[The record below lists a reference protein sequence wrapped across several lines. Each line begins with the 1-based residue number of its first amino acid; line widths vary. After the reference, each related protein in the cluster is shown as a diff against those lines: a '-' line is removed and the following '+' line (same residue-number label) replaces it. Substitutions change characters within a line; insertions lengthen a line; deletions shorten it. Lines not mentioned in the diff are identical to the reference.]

1 MTKKWLSIIKK
12 IGKFFLF
19 FVLFLISL
27 YGIIGLYIDTHH
39 DQLLKEVREIANKN
53 IKGEVTIGDF
63 EVVYFHGFPHMTIA
77 VKDVT
82 IKDSLWAKHK
92 RTLLKANSI
101 YAKILPW
108 DIFLKK
114 IKIDNV
120 SIHDA
125 KIHLYIDPKGYT
137 NTSVFSSDSKTK
149 TTSSKKLSLELD
161 QVKLVDVSFI
171 SENQFKHKRFDFT
184 VDHLHLKKFD
194 TAQGWEAD
202 IDLKTLVKS
211 MTFSMRHGS
220 FAKNKVIEGTLIAK
234 YSEANGAIAVNSD
247 ALSIGEDVFKVNT
260 SFGVDKGNS
269 IFSIGLFVKNIR
281 WKSASNLLSNNIS
294 RILNRF
300 DFKDPFKVSC
310 NIIGDFNKDGDPKIL
325 VKATIKNNELSYF
338 DYKITDCNFL
348 GVYNNHYQKNKDI
361 SDENSAVVLQNFR
374 GKVKNIPFV
383 TKNMMILNLDKPIA
397 SGSFVSSFDLEQL
410 NQTIVNKEMSFESG
424 NANLNLS
431 FKADVEDLKM
441 VKPFFIGSV
450 VVQNAN
456 GTLIPLN
463 KQFQNSSIDLSFT
476 TNQLRVN
483 QIVLNTQKSALNLKG
498 NSDNFLNYYYD
509 SPEKIF
515 MNWDIQAKTIDLNEF
530 NFGSGKTTTAPK
542 QTAAISPDI
551 INILNESNAS
561 INFSAD
567 TIIYK
572 KVKVQKA
579 IAQIKVVAD
588 STIIKNVSLVFG
600 KSPIKLNGAISYKD
614 KSNHIYTKID
624 ATKVDVDELLK
635 AFDNFG
641 SKALTPESISG
652 LVSISGYFDGD
663 FDKNLNMV
671 KRSLT
676 GNLNLELNK
685 GALKHFDPLKKIG
698 KYAFPF
704 RNFDNITIDSLDIN
718 IDIKDGFA
726 NFDQTPINSSVL
738 DFDLEGTYGFYG
750 DSNMEVDVHLRNPE
764 KDKKRRKKKI
774 VKEKRNRGITLH
786 LQAIEEGENP
796 FKIKL
801 RFKNEKLKY

>member
-1 MTKKWLSIIKK
+1 MTKKWLPLGKK
-12 IGKFFLF
+12 IGKIFLIIL
-19 FVLFLISL
+19 LFLISL
-27 YGIIGLYIDTHH
+27 YGILGLYVNSHH
-39 DQLLKEVREIANKN
+39 DQLLKDVREIANKN
-53 IKGEVTIGDF
+53 CKGEVKIGDL
-63 EVVYFHGFPHMTIA
+63 EVIYFRGFPNITIA
-77 VKDVT
+77 IKNVS

-92 RTLLKANSI
+92 RTLLEAPSI
-101 YAKILPW
+101 HAEILPW
-108 DIFLKK
+108 AIFVKK

-125 KIHLYIDPKGYT
+125 KIHLYIDPKGYS
-137 NTSVFSSDSKTK
+137 NTSVFSSTSKTK
-149 TTSSKKLSLELD
+149 NTSSKKLSLELD
-161 QVKLVDVSFI
+161 YVKLLDVSFI
-171 SENQFKHKRFDFT
+171 SENQFKHKKFDFT
-184 VDHLHLKKFD
+184 VDHLHLKKYD

-202 IDLKTLVKS
+202 IELKTLVKS
-211 MTFSMRHGS
+211 MTFNMSHGS

-234 YSEANGAIAVNSD
+234 YSEANGAIAVNSE
-247 ALSIGEDVFKVNT
+247 ALSIGEDVFKIKT
-260 SFGVDKGNS
+260 SFGISKGNS
-269 IFSIGLFVKNIR
+269 IFSIALFNPKIR
-281 WKSASNLLSNNIS
+281 WLSASRLLSNNIS

-300 DFKDPFKVSC
+300 DFKNPFKVDC
-310 NIIGDFNKDGDPKIL
+310 TIIGDFNKDGDPNIL
-325 VKATIKNNELSYF
+325 VNASIKNNELSYL
-338 DYKITDCNFL
+338 DYKITDCTFN
-348 GVYNNHYQKNKDI
+348 GVFNNQYQKNKDI
-361 SDENSAVVLQNFR
+361 EDENSAILLQNFR
-374 GKVKNIPFV
+374 GEYKTIPFT
-383 TKNMMILNLDKPIA
+383 TKNMMILNLDKPVA

-410 NQTIVNKEMSFESG
+410 NQTIVNKEVSFESG

-498 NSDNFLNYYYD
+498 SSDNFLNYYYD

-530 NFGSGKTTTAPK
+530 NFGNGKTTTTPK

-567 TIIYK
+567 TIVYQKIK
-572 KVKVQKA
+572 LQKA
-579 IAQIKVVAD
+579 IAKISVVAD
-588 STIIKNVSLVFG
+588 STIIKDVSLVFS
-600 KSPIKLNGAISYKD
+600 KSPIKLNGVISYKE
-614 KSNHIYTKID
+614 KKNHFYTKID
-624 ATKVDVDELLK
+624 ATKVDVDELLN

-652 LVSISGYFDGD
+652 LISISGNFDGD
-663 FDKNLNMV
+663 FDKNLNMI

-685 GALKHFDPLKKIG
+685 GALKHFEPLKKVG

-704 RNFDNITIDSLDIN
+704 RNFDNITIDSLAFN
-718 IDIKDGFA
+718 IDLKNGFA
-726 NFDQTPINSSVL
+726 NLAPTPINTSVFN
-738 DFDLEGTYGFYG
+738 FDLVGTYGFYG
-750 DSNMEVDVHLRNPE
+750 DSNMQLDVHLRNPA
-764 KDKKRRKKKI
+764 KDKDITNKKVAKDNRKK
-774 VKEKRNRGITLH
+774 GITLH
-786 LQAIEEGENP
+786 LQAIEEGTNP

-801 RFKNEKLKY
+801 RYKNDEL